1 MGQVYMELEMER
13 FIELKR
19 AEEENQKLR
28 EANRRLTT
36 DLFERIEYNGK
47 LEKQNIDAVKEIER
61 LRQALAK
68 IMEAEA
74 PIMEGWETT
83 TYEIARKALGIS
95 ENECFG
101 DGDAHE

>member
-1 MGQVYMELEMER
+1 MGQVYMQLEMER

-19 AEEENQKLR
+19 AEEENEKLR
-28 EANRRLTT
+28 EA
-36 DLFERIEYNGK
+36 
-47 LEKQNIDAVKEIER
+47 LEQV
-61 LRQALAK
+61 
-68 IMEAEA
+68 MEAEA

-101 DGDAHE
+101 DGEAHG